1 MQQFLKKATDWV
13 LEKEME
19 AAKNCKIDIKDIDKQ
34 IVYMETKRDK
44 FKAGF
49 EDNLFEMEDILN
61 KLHAIK
67 ARELKCNIK

>member
-44 FKAGF
+44 FKTGF
-49 EDNLFEMEDILN
+49 EDNLFEMENILN